1 MKVLGNTSKMLL
13 NFFISFIISSLIVVI
28 FFSIILPTDAETGGF
43 NAKYDPLVV
52 LVSII
57 LTIITNFILEFNGIQ
72 NLKNQIEKADR
83 DIEYVESTNKALI
96 EKAEKVKDKFLK
108 SEKDVFTEFAK
119 ARKTNSKIK
128 NSTDFK
134 AVLESNPEYK
144 SNEATQKLL
153 EQIEMTE
160 GTLLQARTIY
170 SDIVYK
176 YNAKIN
182 SFPGI
187 LLKKMCGFKNVEIKS
202 LKQAK
207 EIISDEELGI

>member
-52 LVSII
+52 LVSIV
-57 LTIITNFILEFNGIQ
+57 LTIITNLILEFNGIQ

>member
-1 MKVLGNTSKMLL
+1 M
-13 NFFISFIISSLIVVI
+13 
-28 FFSIILPTDAETGGF
+28 
-43 NAKYDPLVV
+43 
-52 LVSII
+52 
-57 LTIITNFILEFNGIQ
+57 
-72 NLKNQIEKADR
+72 
-83 DIEYVESTNKALI
+83 
-96 EKAEKVKDKFLK
+96 K

>member
-52 LVSII
+52 LVSIV
-57 LTIITNFILEFNGIQ
+57 LTIITNLILEFNGIQ

-96 EKAEKVKDKFLK
+96 EKAEKAKDKFLK

>member
-1 MKVLGNTSKMLL
+1 
-13 NFFISFIISSLIVVI
+13 
-28 FFSIILPTDAETGGF
+28 
-43 NAKYDPLVV
+43 
-52 LVSII
+52 
-57 LTIITNFILEFNGIQ
+57 
-72 NLKNQIEKADR
+72 
-83 DIEYVESTNKALI
+83 
-96 EKAEKVKDKFLK
+96 
-108 SEKDVFTEFAK
+108 
-119 ARKTNSKIK
+119 
-128 NSTDFK
+128 
-134 AVLESNPEYK
+134 
-144 SNEATQKLL
+144 
-153 EQIEMTE
+153 MTE